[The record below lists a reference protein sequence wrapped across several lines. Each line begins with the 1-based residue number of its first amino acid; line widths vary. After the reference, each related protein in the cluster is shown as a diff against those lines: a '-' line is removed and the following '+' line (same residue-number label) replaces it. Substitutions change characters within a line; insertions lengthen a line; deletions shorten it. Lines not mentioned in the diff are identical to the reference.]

1 MRVLDLST
9 VIAGP
14 NCGKYFADFGAD
26 VIKVES
32 PAGDSLRKMAWR
44 DPRDGEGLWSKVLN
58 RGKRTVVL
66 DLKQADDADVLRRL
80 VVDADVLIENFRP
93 GTLDRLGFA
102 PATLPRDQPT
112 AGHHPDHRVRAGR
125 AVRVAARASPRSPS
139 RCPASPRSPASPT
152 GRRCCRRSR

>member
-1 MRVLDLST
+1 MTALGGLRVLDLST

-32 PAGDSLRKMAWR
+32 PAGDSLRKMAWS

-66 DLKQADDADVLRRL
+66 DLKQGADADVLRRL

-93 GTLDRLGFA
+93 GTLDRLGFSA
-102 PATLPRDQPT
+102 
-112 AGHHPDHRVRAGR
+112 
-125 AVRVAARASPRSPS
+125 AARAAHR
-139 RCPASPRSPASPT
+139 R
-152 GRRCCRRSR
+152 GRRGRTSPRRSRRTRAATRTGRPARSR